1 MTLMDLYET
10 EIGDLGAKAL
20 ANSTNL
26 SNLQTLVLIHNDIG
40 EGAQAL
46 FKDNKNFPKLENIY
60 FNKPKQTED

>member
-1 MTLMDLYET
+1 MTFERKS
-10 EIGDLGAKAL
+10 IVG
-20 ANSTNL
+20 
-26 SNLQTLVLIHNDIG
+26 IG